1 MVLGFFCLL
10 FFLLLS
16 FSQVIFAWAG
26 DEDWQDLSRF
36 WFWKLTGIHWEW
48 FWMNQKNS
56 QGKFWTQNYACCSN
70 PTAQNKPRIQHVYKH
85 IYLFFFFLLF
95 KIKSQKK
102 RHGTDFSN
110 YQVSC
115 HLLLQTKY
123 HIIPYFINPLQSFRF
138 FHYFALSH
146 KKVKCK
152 IPESKK
158 KFIPIPFFYADN

>member
-1 MVLGFFCLL
+1 MH
-10 FFLLLS
+10 
-16 FSQVIFAWAG
+16 AA
-26 DEDWQDLSRF
+26 
-36 WFWKLTGIHWEW
+36 LTPLHKTSLE
-48 FWMNQKNS
+48 
-56 QGKFWTQNYACCSN
+56 SN
-70 PTAQNKPRIQHVYKH
+70 TFTNIS
-85 IYLFFFFLLF
+85 FFFFLLF